1 MVFSLKFWNTA
12 IGKATVDIDKRK
24 DHVDFT
30 PLLLSTLDAQPV
42 TGPEE
47 RRRVYDSARKAL
59 RNILSNET
67 PSASEE
73 LERQTFALE
82 KSINYV
88 ESILSK
94 NVDSFKQ
101 PVSVSIE
108 PELEKPV
115 VDERRQFAMNA
126 ISGGAAN
133 IVKIS
138 IQLVMLPLMAHL
150 LGPTEFGLYALALPT
165 ISLLSILADGGLGTS
180 LARESEM
187 STKTWS
193 TAFWTLLVSCC
204 LMALLS
210 ISTSVVIA
218 HFVQQPRLV
227 GIVGFLSLSFIL
239 LAFSALPAARLV
251 RRGNLVVHSVADLIA
266 TLVGAGTGV
275 VLAFS
280 GAGAWSLAAQFVVSG
295 FVSCVI
301 FNFAAFELPRFEFDL
316 ASLKSHIVV
325 GGAIIGSRVSELGGR
340 QLENLLCGRFFG
352 TNFLG
357 SYTFASQTSRFL
369 CESAGNPVWGA
380 LYSYTLREKNEAAIK
395 LYVTLLRLLAMLL
408 FPLTALAAAIAPSV
422 FSIVLGDRWDTAA
435 AFMQLTVMSYAFNTL
450 GSLCG
455 AVLLANGRSSLVF
468 WAFTT
473 LSVGRVIAILFGM
486 FSGFIGIAIGIDL
499 VNMLFAA
506 VMAIFINSHCRI
518 DNRSILLTLT
528 PIMIA
533 SVIAGIICSYI
544 SRTQAVDIFWTVT
557 AILGGTAGFIAVIL
571 LLQSKRLYADFLA
584 ARRIA
589 FPRWE
594 SRGYSVR

>member
-1 MVFSLKFWNTA
+1 MIFASNSDNEEA
-12 IGKATVDIDKRK
+12 GKEKVDVDKGK
-24 DHVDFT
+24 GHVDFI
-30 PLLLSTLDAQPV
+30 PLLLSTLNAQPV
-42 TGPEE
+42 DGLEE

-59 RNILSNET
+59 RNILSGET

-73 LERQTFALE
+73 LERRTISLE
-82 KSINYV
+82 IAINHVETILSDNADNLKKPFFDSIN
-88 ESILSK
+88 STS
-94 NVDSFKQ
+94 
-101 PVSVSIE
+101 
-108 PELEKPV
+108 EKPV
-115 VDERRQFAMNA
+115 VDERRQFALNA

-133 IVKIS
+133 IVKIA

-180 LARESEM
+180 LAREDES

-210 ISTSVVIA
+210 IATSVIIA
-218 HFVQQPRLV
+218 YFVQQPRLV

-239 LAFSALPAARLV
+239 LAFSALPIARLV

-295 FVSCVI
+295 FVSCII
-301 FNFAAFELPRFEFDL
+301 FNLAAFELPRFEFDL

-325 GGAIIGSRVSELGGR
+325 GGTIIGSRISELAGR

-357 SYTFASQTSRFL
+357 SYTFATQTSRFL

-380 LYSYTLREKNEAAIK
+380 LYSYTLREKNEAAIR

-408 FPLTALAAAIAPSV
+408 FPLTAIAAAIAPSV
-422 FSIVLGDRWDTAA
+422 FSIVLGNRWDMAA

-473 LSVGRVIAILFGM
+473 LSVGRVMAVIFGLFNGVM
-486 FSGFIGIAIGIDL
+486 GIAIAIDL
-499 VNMLFAA
+499 VNLLFAA
-506 VMAIFINSHCRI
+506 LMIIFINSHCKI

-533 SVIAGIICSYI
+533 SVVAGAICFFI
-544 SRTQAVDIFWTVT
+544 SKTQTVDVFWTT
-557 AILGGTAGFIAVIL
+557 TSILGGTAGFIAVIL
-571 LLQSKRLYADFLA
+571 LLQSKRLYADFIA

-589 FPRWE
+589 FPSWKR
-594 SRGYSVR
+594 RDYSMR